1 MIAAGV
7 RLALL
12 RAGGA
17 GAVLALGV
25 GGTALAAHAPAPPAP
40 AAPVRLAVPAATA
53 ALSCP
58 GPETLVVPD
67 GARAVPV
74 PGSFT
79 VAIAATGPGA
89 ATSQLEPLAAP
100 VGVTAGGQAVVLG
113 AAGVGVREV
122 VAGGRPLHPQRV
134 TSDGAGALLA
144 AAQVTLARAGDLR
157 GLVTGACPTAVTDAW
172 LVGGGTVPG
181 RRGRLLLA
189 NPTPAPAV
197 VDVFV
202 SGPSGP
208 VPLPTARGL
217 VVAPGRVRAV
227 LLDAL
232 APGLERLAVHVV
244 ARSGRIAPVLH
255 DSYLRG
261 ATPAGV
267 DDVVAAAAASRHAVV
282 PGVVLGTSG
291 AGAAPAPVVR
301 VVAPPGADAVVTVH
315 LSGRLGDVPL
325 PAGGVVTVPAG
336 GVADVPLTG
345 VAPGAYA
352 AIVDADV
359 PVLAGAEV
367 VRSGRPA
374 GLLGLAPSDVAWAA
388 ATRALSGD
396 AVAAVPRT
404 GAGEKVGLSL
414 AAPLGASVVVR
425 EVGAR
430 GQRLHQGRVQVP
442 AGSTVVFGLGALTT
456 AVALRADGPAHA
468 ALVYELPDP
477 AGALVGVL
485 PVQPS
490 TPAARV
496 EPRVAEDP
504 ALGARR

>member
-1 MIAAGV
+1 VIGPRA

-25 GGTALAAHAPAPPAP
+25 GGTAVAAHAPEPPAP
-40 AAPVRLAVPAATA
+40 AAGVRLAVPAATA

-79 VAIAATGPGA
+79 VAAAATGPGA
-89 ATSQLEPLAAP
+89 ATSLLEPLAAP
-100 VGVTAGGQAVVLG
+100 AG
-113 AAGVGVREV
+113 AAGGRAVALGPAAVGVRV
-122 VAGGRPLHPQRV
+122 LAPGGRPPGPQRV

-157 GLVTGACPTAVTDAW
+157 GLVTGACPAAVTDAW

-202 SGPSGP
+202 AGPSGP

-232 APGLERLAVHVV
+232 APGLQRLAVHVV

-261 ATPAGV
+261 TTPSGV
-267 DDVVAAAAASRHAVV
+267 DDVVAAAPASRHAVV
-282 PGVVLGTSG
+282 PGVVLAAAG
-291 AGAAPAPVVR
+291 AGAGPRPVVR

-315 LSGRLGDVPL
+315 LSGKLGDVPL

-352 AIVDADV
+352 AVVDADV

-374 GLLGLAPSDVAWAA
+374 GPLRLAPSDVAWAA
-388 ATRALSGD
+388 ATGALPAA

-404 GAGEKVGLSL
+404 GAGETVGLSL

-425 EVGAR
+425 EVGAGGR
-430 GQRLHQGRVQVP
+430 LLHQGRVQVP
-442 AGSTVVFGLGALTT
+442 TGSTVIFGLGALTT
-456 AVALRADGPAHA
+456 AVALQASGAAHA
-468 ALVYELPDP
+468 ALVFELPDP

-496 EPRVAEDP
+496 APRVTEDP